1 MFSALRQGN
10 SLYILEK
17 GDAPKL
23 SIGQVISVSA
33 PQTKFGSF
41 PTDTTVD
48 ITVKVNDSTQ
58 EFKQIPSTLT
68 IANFGSAV
76 ISETKES
83 MSNEVESLLRNSR
96 QVIESVPYHEK
107 AIESF
112 EGILKDL
119 NPQFAKQKAQEE
131 KIDSLETKVGGIQNK
146 LDSIYTMLNK
156 ALNKE

>member
-58 EFKQIPSTLT
+58 EFK
-68 IANFGSAV
+68 
-76 ISETKES
+76 
-83 MSNEVESLLRNSR
+83 
-96 QVIESVPYHEK
+96 
-107 AIESF
+107 
-112 EGILKDL
+112 
-119 NPQFAKQKAQEE
+119 
-131 KIDSLETKVGGIQNK
+131 
-146 LDSIYTMLNK
+146 
-156 ALNKE
+156 